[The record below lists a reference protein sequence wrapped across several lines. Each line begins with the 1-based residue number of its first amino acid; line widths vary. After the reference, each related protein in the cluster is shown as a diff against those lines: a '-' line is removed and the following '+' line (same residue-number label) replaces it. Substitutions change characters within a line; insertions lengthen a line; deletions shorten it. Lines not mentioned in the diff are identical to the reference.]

1 MRRTWMIGLVA
12 TGLCG
17 AALVGI
23 VWAANGYSLKCLNKD
38 CGYTGECTL
47 GPLMVMD
54 SIDGYC
60 AACDKWVRLTW
71 RVRAGKAEPAPK
83 PLGKVWDASTGRTLT
98 LYACPTCKGPFL
110 PVTREDMLKSSK
122 YVPEGT
128 LGHGDALMRCP
139 KCGEPSLKMKL
150 GEIYD

>member
-12 TGLCG
+12 AGLCG
-17 AALVGI
+17 AALVGV

-38 CGYTGECTL
+38 CGYTGECML

-60 AACDKWVRLTW
+60 AACNKWVRLEW
-71 RVRAGKAEPAPK
+71 KRGKEDAPK
-83 PLGKVWDASTGRTLT
+83 PLGKVWDAATGKTLAV
-98 LYACPTCKGPFL
+98 YACPTCKGPFL
-110 PVTREDMLKSSK
+110 PVTRADMLTESK
-122 YVPEGT
+122 YAPKGT

-139 KCGEPSLKMKL
+139 KCGEPSLKMTL
-150 GEIYD
+150 GEIAD